1 MTELL
6 HSPGFLG
13 TNANFAADMTLAL
26 SILVAILFT
35 FGAYL
40 AKMAQGIE
48 KRTQK
53 SDPKFKQAGKLF
65 NQHRWVQTGG
75 AVLNV
80 ILVLWLMILP
90 YRDFVVG
97 DKGGPRPSTFYVIT
111 TIHAVVGLFAFLFG
125 NFVVLRGNN
134 LMIQT
139 LKFNNYKPYM
149 RIAYV
154 GYMLTTLLGVWVYV
168 HWFVTISNTPIF

>member
-13 TNANFAADMTLAL
+13 TNANFAADMTLVL

-35 FGAYL
+35 FGAFL
-40 AKMAQGIE
+40 AKKAQRIE

-53 SDPKFKQAGKLF
+53 SDPKFKQAGRLF
-65 NQHRWVQTGG
+65 NQHRLVQTGA

-90 YRDFVVG
+90 YRDFVVA
-97 DKGGPRPSTFYVIT
+97 DKGGPRVSTFYVIT
-111 TIHAVVGLFAFLFG
+111 TIHAVVGFFAFVFG
-125 NFVVLRGNN
+125 NYVVLRGNN
-134 LMIQT
+134 LMIQA